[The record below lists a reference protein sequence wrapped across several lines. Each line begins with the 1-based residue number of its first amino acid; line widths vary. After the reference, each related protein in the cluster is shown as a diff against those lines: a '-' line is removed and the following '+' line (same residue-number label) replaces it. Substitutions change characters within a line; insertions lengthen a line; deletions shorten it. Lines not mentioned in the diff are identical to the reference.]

1 MKNLIL
7 ILVAL
12 ITLNANAQL
21 VVKEAAK
28 DTVVWQASKLTVIP
42 KIMKFTV
49 DSIDSYTIYYRN
61 ATYTAITDIDY
72 FSTGDL
78 KTTIEFYEL
87 CQKVIN
93 EDKEYNLELD
103 GKIIIVQKSMGAA
116 FIWMRDSYFYLNSKN
131 LTSILEA
138 LK

>member
-49 DSIDSYTIYYRN
+49 DGIDSYTIYYRN
-61 ATYTAITDIDY
+61 ATYTSITDIDY

-78 KTTIEFYEL
+78 PTTIQFYEL

-116 FIWMRDSYFYLNSKN
+116 FIWMRDSYFYLNSKD
-131 LTSILEA
+131 LTSILET

>member
-7 ILVAL
+7 IVLAL

-61 ATYTAITDIDY
+61 ATYTTITDIDY

>member
-7 ILVAL
+7 ILFAL

-21 VVKEAAK
+21 VVKEAVK
-28 DTVVWQASKLTVIP
+28 DTLIWQASKLTVVP
-42 KIMKFTV
+42 KIMKFQS
-49 DSIDSYTIYYRN
+49 DELESYTIYYRN
-61 ATYTAITDIDY
+61 AQYTAITDIDY
-72 FSTGDL
+72 FTTGDL
-78 KTTIEFYEL
+78 QTTIQFYEL
-87 CQKVIN
+87 CQKVID

-103 GKIIIVQKSMGAA
+103 GKTIVIQKSMGAA

>member
-7 ILVAL
+7 ILFAL

-28 DTVVWQASKLTVIP
+28 DTVVWQASKLTILP
-42 KIMKFTV
+42 KIMKFQSDDV
-49 DSIDSYTIYYRN
+49 ESYAIYYRN
-61 ATYTAITDIDY
+61 AKYTSITDIDY
-72 FSTGDL
+72 ITTGDL
-78 KTTIEFYEL
+78 ETSIQFYEL
-87 CQKVIN
+87 CQSVIN
-93 EDKEYNLELD
+93 DDKEYNLELD
-103 GKIIIVQKSMGAA
+103 GKNILLKKSMGSAW
-116 FIWMRDSYFYLNSKN
+116 IWMDGSYFYLNSKY